1 MSDFAPRCFKCE
13 GNHFRDEPCVSNAPV
28 YQKVYSIPTCTGCQR
43 NEATIRELEA
53 ELEKYREQRRKKNL
67 TQRRLMQKRREAKL

>member
-1 MSDFAPRCFKCE
+1 MDEFAPRCFKCE

-28 YQKVYSIPTCTGCQR
+28 YVRKGRVDVGCE
-43 NEATIRELEA
+43 NCVKLEA